1 MRRPPVGAPEGSLRG
16 APRLLAE
23 GDGSG
28 SPRGV
33 QDHVASDLGTPFLA
47 AGTSGSLRASNDER
61 ADDRRP
67 PLVRSPEM
75 PECARTAGSARSA
88 PSGPS
93 DTPAVAS
100 TRPDERLR
108 AGDRVKERTDFRRIQ
123 NTGRKVHT
131 PHFVLAVSPRI
142 DGGAGTRLGI
152 TVTRKIA
159 HAVGRNRVKRVFR
172 EVFRRHRRLFPGGC
186 DVVAIAKSD
195 AHRLGFDEVLAEVTH
210 AHRALLGAGRPRSGG
225 RSA

>member
-28 SPRGV
+28 SPEDVHDR
-33 QDHVASDLGTPFLA
+33 VASDPVAPLLTEGAT
-47 AGTSGSLRASNDER
+47 GSSGASNEAPSDGPRPAPVRSTETPER
-61 ADDRRP
+61 AR
-67 PLVRSPEM
+67 
-75 PECARTAGSARSA
+75 
-88 PSGPS
+88 SGPS
-93 DTPAVAS
+93 APRSPGVAHEVAPTS
-100 TRPDERLR
+100 PDERLR
-108 AGDRVKERTDFRRIQ
+108 PGDRVKERSDFRRIQ

-210 AHRALLGAGRPRSGG
+210 AHRALLGAGRPRAGG